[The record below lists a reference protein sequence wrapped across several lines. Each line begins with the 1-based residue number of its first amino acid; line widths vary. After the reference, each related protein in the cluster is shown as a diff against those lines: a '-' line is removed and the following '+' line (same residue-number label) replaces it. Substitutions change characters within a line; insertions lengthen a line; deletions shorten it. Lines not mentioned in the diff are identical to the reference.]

1 MCVAVFTE
9 REVVCVCVC
18 VLTVCVFF
26 SGLCGGG
33 LMDHLLGQLGEYEQ
47 AKCRI

>member
-9 REVVCVCVC
+9 REAVCVCFFFG
-18 VLTVCVFF
+18 VFF